1 MWGNLVNTYQ
11 VIASFLPLAFGKQPS
26 GQSTFTRYMQ
36 INANVNPF
44 PLTKDHAA
52 RGMIVPRG
60 YIVSDGP
67 LPSITVDQGDLEDTA
82 FTTGIPAVAVSAN
95 TTVGEMSTAIC
106 QWDEFKDGDNIGI
119 IRIFSDTSSGLP
131 AFAEAD
137 YNELT
142 LDLHSVTKVNQL
154 PIKDVIYTADAEIDI
169 KMQED
174 LVACAIIHSRLV
186 GSKLICSRQQ
196 IIVSTPVAEQR
207 EALLASGYTRR
218 AMESYG
224 VDAEALITPLGRDL
238 LY

>member
-11 VIASFLPLAFGKQPS
+11 VIASFLPLAFGKQPA
-26 GQSTFTRYMQ
+26 GQTTFTRYMQ

-67 LPSITVDQGDLEDTA
+67 LPSIEVNQGDMEETVFDTNISCIA
-82 FTTGIPAVAVSAN
+82 VTLTTK
-95 TTVGEMSTAIC
+95 MSELSTSIL
-106 QWDEFKDGDNIGI
+106 QDKTFKDGDNIGI
-119 IRIFSDTSSGLP
+119 IRIYSDTSSGLP

-137 YNELT
+137 YHELT
-142 LDLHSVTKVNQL
+142 LNTKNTGLVKDSGLLSVLDFDGSTMN
-154 PIKDVIYTADAEIDI
+154 IKWDEN
-169 KMQED
+169 
-174 LVACAIIHSRLV
+174 LVACAVIHTRLV

-196 IIVSTPVAEQR
+196 IVVTTAVAEQR
-207 EALLASGYTRR
+207 EALLESGYTRR

-224 VDAEALITPLGRDL
+224 VDAEALITPSGRDL
-238 LY
+238 YY

>member
-1 MWGNLVNTYQ
+1 MWGNMVNTYQ
-11 VIASFLPLAFGKQPS
+11 VIASFLPLAFGKLPS
-26 GQSTFTRYMQ
+26 GQSSFTRYMQ
-36 INANVNPF
+36 INAYVNPF

-67 LPSITVDQGDLEDTA
+67 LPSITIDQGDLVDTA
-82 FTTGIPAVAVSAN
+82 FRTSIQCAEVAQNN
-95 TTVGEMSTAIC
+95 TIGELSTSILE
-106 QWDEFKDGDNIGI
+106 DSDFKDGDNIGI
-119 IRIFSDTSSGLP
+119 IRIFSDTESGLP

-137 YNELT
+137 YHELT
-142 LDLHSVTKVNQL
+142 LDTKSLATVSQAGL
-154 PIKDVIYTADAEIDI
+154 WDVCFFDNATLDI
-169 KMQED
+169 SPKED
-174 LVACAIIHSRLV
+174 LVACAVIHSRLI

-196 IIVSTPVAEQR
+196 IVVSTPVAEQR